1 MKCIIVYYSNT
12 HNNELLAYALQ
23 KRLSCDILKIE
34 ETSKRTGLTII
45 IDLLFNRKPKL
56 KDHGV
61 SLESYNVFIFVAP
74 IWASKIASPLRSF
87 LLNEKQHIQSYSFI
101 SLCGGIK
108 GQVDKIQKEL
118 KTILQHD
125 PKLVTEL
132 WIDDLLTA
140 DKKNTVK
147 YTSSYRVLPE
157 DLEKFK
163 EKIDEFVSSVIVQP
177 HLTHD
182 ELR

>member
-1 MKCIIVYYSNT
+1 MKSIIVYYSNT
-12 HNNELLAYALQ
+12 HNNELLAYDLQ
-23 KRLSCDILKIE
+23 KRLSCDLLKIE
-34 ETSKRTGLTII
+34 ETGKRTGLTILL
-45 IDLLFNRKPKL
+45 DLLFNRKPKL
-56 KDHGV
+56 KDHRV
-61 SLESYNVFIFVAP
+61 SLESYSDFIFVAP

-87 LLNEKQHIQSYSFI
+87 LLNEKQHIKSYSFI
-101 SLCGGIK
+101 SLCGGIE
-108 GQVDKIQKEL
+108 GQVDKIRKEL

-125 PKLVTEL
+125 PTLVTEL

-147 YTSSYRVLPE
+147 YTSSYRVLPA

-163 EKIDEFVSSVIVQP
+163 AKIDEFVSSQIVQP